1 MTSSP
6 RLQQIEAMLADEPN
20 DPELRYMLAMERVSL
35 GDDAGAAQAFH
46 DLIAIAPEYPP
57 AYHMG
62 GRTLQRLGRLSEA
75 RKLLERGIPIALR
88 IGNEHAAGEMQ
99 GLLESLD

>member
-1 MTSSP
+1 MTT
-6 RLQQIEAMLADEPN
+6 RLQQIEVMLADEPN
-20 DPELRYMLAMERVSL
+20 DPELRYMLAMERASL
-35 GDDAGAAQAFH
+35 GDDAGAAEAFRE
-46 DLIAIAPEYPP
+46 LIGVAPEYAP

-62 GRTLQRLGRLSEA
+62 GRTLQRLGRLGEA
-75 RKLLERGIPIALR
+75 RRLLEQGIPIALR